1 MLPLTHL
8 WLSLPLG
15 ASLLPSV
22 ADSQTIMLRYNHL
35 TPKAISKS
43 LLLDTALHRM
53 QLEGNGSSFT
63 QKRLQRLE
71 GFEEFEAR
79 RVKRLN
85 REIAGGL
92 VVDRSLCGISD

>member
-1 MLPLTHL
+1 
-8 WLSLPLG
+8 
-15 ASLLPSV
+15 
-22 ADSQTIMLRYNHL
+22 MLRYNHL